1 MRISKYFSRSISLWI
16 LLLLS
21 TLCVS
26 AQQRKQMVMQDTDS
40 IATFRGIAVST
51 DLVGPI
57 QLLVS
62 SYGQIEGAI
71 RLNFKDRYY
80 PIVELGYGKADAT
93 DDVTRLKYKTNAPY
107 GKIGIDFN
115 LLKNKHDIYR
125 LLAGFRYAYT
135 SYKFDIDSEAPLS
148 DPVWGG
154 NANYSAHDIK
164 ANCGWGEAVM
174 TVDAK
179 IFGPIRM
186 GWSVRYKH
194 RLNHDDGNVGNTW
207 YVPGYGK
214 QSNSRIGGSFNI
226 TLEM

>member
-80 PIVELGYGKADAT
+80 PIVELGYGTPNSDGCLPAPE
-93 DDVTRLKYKTNAPY
+93 VRTRPFPAPKPY
-107 GKIGIDFN
+107 
-115 LLKNKHDIYR
+115 
-125 LLAGFRYAYT
+125 
-135 SYKFDIDSEAPLS
+135 P
-148 DPVWGG
+148 
-154 NANYSAHDIK
+154 
-164 ANCGWGEAVM
+164 
-174 TVDAK
+174 
-179 IFGPIRM
+179 
-186 GWSVRYKH
+186 
-194 RLNHDDGNVGNTW
+194 
-207 YVPGYGK
+207 
-214 QSNSRIGGSFNI
+214 Q
-226 TLEM
+226 